1 MAGVSW
7 RGAVR
12 VNGLKSLG
20 GVESSV
26 ASLPWPASIIRPVGG
41 IRLRFPDLGLGRAG
55 ELLATGEPAG
65 RGRASCLVVESINEV
80 HVSEPGLVVVDV
92 AAADDQ
98 TAFAF
103 QTTLS
108 SMWAATSVERTT
120 RDPGQPGVRLRCYLD
135 MRQRLSP

>member
-1 MAGVSW
+1 MRSPG
-7 RGAVR
+7 
-12 VNGLKSLG
+12 
-20 GVESSV
+20 
-26 ASLPWPASIIRPVGG
+26 
-41 IRLRFPDLGLGRAG
+41 LGLGRSG
-55 ELLATGEPAG
+55 ELLAAGEPAG
-65 RGRASCLVVESINEV
+65 RVRASCLVVESINEV

-92 AAADDQ
+92 AVADDQ

-135 MRQRLSP
+135 MRQPLSP